1 MKKYFVL
8 FLVIFV
14 HFECLS
20 RDLVD
25 FDRFWKILVEIESGG
40 KTNAIGDGGKAI
52 GIAQIHKAYFID
64 AQQFNKELNK
74 YKYTDCFNPEISES
88 VVRAYLSKYSKTNSF
103 EEWAKLHNGGPGW
116 KNKTG
121 QAEINLIKYWQK
133 FRDRLK

>member
-8 FLVIFV
+8 FLAIFV

-74 YKYTDCFNPEISES
+74 YK
-88 VVRAYLSKYSKTNSF
+88 
-103 EEWAKLHNGGPGW
+103 
-116 KNKTG
+116 
-121 QAEINLIKYWQK
+121 
-133 FRDRLK
+133 